1 MLKISDSF
9 SPLPE
14 FGHRIQQCV
23 MTLITIADGQVIP
36 IGTGF
41 TIAPDGLM
49 MTAVHVIEEAIK
61 RVVSVRNADGTIEHR
76 LEFYALYLTAE
87 THGENNEL
95 TLGGLIPI
103 HRVWYSQELDIGYC
117 WLTRPIIDDEP
128 LRFPI
133 FRLSPGLPKAGEN
146 VLGFGYHS
154 MKGAIGGQVKDG
166 KIVIDHSQDTAFTR
180 GTIIE
185 VFPIRRD
192 SAMLPFP
199 CFHTNAR
206 FEHGMSGGPI
216 LNERGDVCGVVCSS
230 FPLVED
236 NPEYISFG
244 SLIWPALGTSIEV
257 AMSEGAQPE
266 MVLVYDLIERG
277 FVLTDESISNVNV
290 ELNPSGERTVA
301 ILT

>member
-1 MLKISDSF
+1 MLKITDSF

-23 MTLITIADGQVIP
+23 MTLITIADGQIIP

-41 TIAPDGLM
+41 TVAPDGLM

-61 RVVSVRNADGTIEHR
+61 SVVSKRNADGTIEHH
-76 LEFYALYLTAE
+76 LELYALYLTDKI
-87 THGENNEL
+87 HGENEEL
-95 TLGGLIPI
+95 TLGGLLPI

-117 WLTRPIIDDEP
+117 WLTSPIIDGEP
-128 LRFPI
+128 LKYPI
-133 FRLSPGLPKAGEN
+133 FRLSPGLPKVDEN
-146 VLGFGYHS
+146 ILGFGYHN
-154 MKGAIGGQVKDG
+154 MKGAIGGEVKDG
-166 KIVIDHSQDTAFTR
+166 KILIQYSQDTAFTR
-180 GTIIE
+180 GKI
-185 VFPIRRD
+185 VKVYPIKRD
-192 SAMLPFP
+192 NAKLPFP

-216 LNERGDVCGVVCSS
+216 MNERGDVCGVICSS

-236 NPEYISFG
+236 NPEYISYG

-266 MVLVYDLIERG
+266 MLFVYDLIKRG
-277 FVLTDESISNVNV
+277 FVLTDETITNVKVDLKSN
-290 ELNPSGERTVA
+290 SERTVS
-301 ILT
+301 LLS